1 MYVYMRVC
9 VCVCLGVDGRAHAR
23 VCVHTDRLPIQI
35 FTLHSKH
42 HTWTGEN
49 LSEMQTQVGQI
60 NTTNQQYYK
69 YTHKG
74 ATDLNERALVMVS
87 EELII
92 PNNQ

>member
-1 MYVYMRVC
+1 
-9 VCVCLGVDGRAHAR
+9 
-23 VCVHTDRLPIQI
+23 
-35 FTLHSKH
+35 
-42 HTWTGEN
+42 
-49 LSEMQTQVGQI
+49 MQTQVGQI